1 MATNAGDL
9 PMKRALLVLA
19 LAAGAL
25 AACDDPR
32 PVEPVDTTPPPMEP
46 IAPAAPDAGQPTVA
60 PSAVDAPPVDSTTLP
75 PAEKSSEESVQ
86 PESETLFY

>member
-1 MATNAGDL
+1 
-9 PMKRALLVLA
+9 MKRALLLLA

-32 PVEPVDTTPPPMEP
+32 PTETVDTEPMAPMEP
-46 IAPAAPDAGQPTVA
+46 MAPAAPDAGQPASA
-60 PSAVDAPPVDSTTLP
+60 PSAMDTPPPVDSTTLP